1 MNSPP
6 LLRFAAGV
14 LATALLTAA
23 CTDDPTTPGPSDLPV
38 PEFATTD
45 VLAEGDHMIV
55 MPEGQRP
62 SDDLLAAIADAGGT
76 VLHTH
81 DDIGVVMAS
90 GLTDDA
96 ATELMGRDDVQGI
109 QRDLELQWIPPVED
123 FAMEQVA
130 LPDDFEAEGLDAE
143 FNDQSGA
150 FFFDFWQW
158 NMRQIR
164 ADDTWAVSP
173 GGFQTHV
180 CVLDTGVDPGHLD
193 LAGKVVEFRSASFVA
208 SEPFIED
215 LNFHGTFVSSLITSN
230 GIGMA
235 SVAPDARIIA
245 VKVLNRFGSGTFD
258 AVIDGL
264 AHCAAEGGEVANMSL
279 GAFVLRSETR
289 DLILALRRAVE
300 DAGDH
305 GVLAVASSGNV
316 PVNMDDFI
324 GISHLPS
331 MIRGVLSVGAT
342 APNNQTDFDAL
353 ASYSTHGV
361 RGVDVAAPGGDFGDT
376 GNLLDGILGACS
388 QFVCGGINVYLVGLD
403 GTSFAAPHA
412 SGLGSVLSSSIL
424 GAESPRRLT
433 TCTRIGADDLGA
445 PGIDPFY
452 GSGRI
457 NVRQTVHPAPCGG
470 I

>member
-6 LLRFAAGV
+6 LLRFAVGV

-23 CTDDPTTPGPSDLPV
+23 CTDEPTTPGPSDLPV

-45 VLAEGDHMIV
+45 VVAEGDHMLV
-55 MPEGQRP
+55 MPDGQRP
-62 SDDLLAAIADAGGT
+62 SDDLLAAIAEAGGT

-90 GLTDDA
+90 GLSDDA
-96 ATELMGRDDVQGI
+96 AAELMNRDDVQGI
-109 QRDLELQWIPPVED
+109 QRDLELQWIPPVEE
-123 FAMEQVA
+123 FAMEQMA
-130 LPDDFEAEGLDAE
+130 LPEDFEAE
-143 FNDQSGA
+143 FTDQSGA
-150 FFFDFWQW
+150 VFFNFWQW

-164 ADDTWAVSP
+164 AHDTWAISP

-180 CVLDTGVDPGHLD
+180 CVLDTGVDPGQLD
-193 LAGKVVEFRSASFVA
+193 LQGKVSLFRSASFVP

-245 VKVLNRFGSGTFD
+245 IKVLNRFGSGTFD

-279 GAFVLRSETR
+279 GAFVLRSATR

-305 GVLAVASSGNV
+305 GVLSVASAGNV
-316 PVNMDDFI
+316 PVSMDDFI
-324 GISHLPS
+324 GIAHLPS

-342 APNNQTDFDAL
+342 APNNQTDFDDL
-353 ASYSTHGV
+353 ASYTTHGV
-361 RGVDVAAPGGDFGDT
+361 RGVDVMAPGGDSGDT
-376 GNLLDGILGACS
+376 GNLVDGILGACS
-388 QFVCGGINVYLVGLD
+388 QFVCGDINFYLVGGN

-412 SGLGSVLSSSIL
+412 SGLGSVLSSSIP

-433 TCTRIGADDLGA
+433 TCIRLGADDLGD
-445 PGIDPFY
+445 PGIDEFY